1 MDWRLERGG
10 GSFQVDALS
19 GYDLYDSAPP
29 TDSKV
34 VIAGADEFRQ
44 SATARRGHIAGSYGE
59 ILCFSVMDS

>member
-19 GYDLYDSAPP
+19 GYDLYDPAPP

-34 VIAGADEFRQ
+34 LIAGADEFRH
-44 SATARRGHIAGSYGE
+44 SATTRRGYAAGSYGE
-59 ILCFSVMDS
+59 IFSLMYS